1 MVKTKE
7 VAVLRR
13 NSKKHYRIDKATMVR
28 DRVLDVTQ
36 RSSFGGTLRD
46 FQKTTARETIRDKT
60 PD

>member
-1 MVKTKE
+1 MKTKE

-13 NSKKHYRIDKATMVR
+13 NPKKHYRIDKATVVQ

-36 RSSFGGTLRD
+36 RSSFGGMLRD